1 MNSTCPLV
9 PGTTTAVS
17 RFHLSIRSE
26 RPLLAD
32 GPSKGRS
39 CWIAVNMAVK
49 IGVRSVGLRAR
60 AGSDERRS
68 PNRKRVIVTSRFKR
82 TFRSLGS

>member
-49 IGVRSVGLRAR
+49 IGSGRWAYEPERAATNAVRQTGNESSLHR
-60 AGSDERRS
+60 GSSERFG
-68 PNRKRVIVTSRFKR
+68 V
-82 TFRSLGS
+82 